1 VAVTFTFRPPAVNA
15 IAAVAAA
22 AKLGE
27 RAGAE
32 VLLQKSQ
39 PLVPVEHGDLKASGR
54 VEQGDDGA
62 AVIYGVA
69 SPDGYPYGIRQHEDT
84 SLNHPNGGQAKFLEG
99 PMHTEHA
106 AVGAAAL
113 APIAAVLR

>member
-1 VAVTFTFRPPAVNA
+1 MAVTFTFRPPALNA

-32 VLLQKSQ
+32 VLLEKSQ
-39 PLVPVEHGDLKASGR
+39 PLVPVEYGDLKASGH
-54 VEQGDDGA
+54 VKQGDDGA
-62 AVIYGVA
+62 AVIYDA
-69 SPDGYPYGIRQHEDT
+69 ESPEGYPYGIRVHEDL
-84 SLNHPNGGQAKFLEG
+84 SLNHPNGGQAKYLEQ
-99 PMHTEHA
+99 PLHTEHA
-106 AVGAAAL
+106 AIGAAAL